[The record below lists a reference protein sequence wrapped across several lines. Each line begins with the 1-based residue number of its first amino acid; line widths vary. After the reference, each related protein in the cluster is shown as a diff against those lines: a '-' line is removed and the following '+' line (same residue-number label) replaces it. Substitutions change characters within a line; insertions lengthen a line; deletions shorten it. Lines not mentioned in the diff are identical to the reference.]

1 LSQLIGHYTDDPLQI
16 KLFKPCK
23 EDTMKR
29 NTSRKTDCKIISAR
43 KTGRKGKIFP
53 VAIRSD
59 IKAGIAMAII

>member
-1 LSQLIGHYTDDPLQI
+1 
-16 KLFKPCK
+16 
-23 EDTMKR
+23 MKR